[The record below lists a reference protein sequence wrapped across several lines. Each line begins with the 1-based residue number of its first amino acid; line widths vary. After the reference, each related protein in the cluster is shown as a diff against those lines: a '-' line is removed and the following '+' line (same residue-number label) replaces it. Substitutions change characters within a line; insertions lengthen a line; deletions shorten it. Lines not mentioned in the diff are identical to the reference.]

1 MLVIRV
7 SKPTALLASLGFS
20 AIFVASLYFW
30 KLLGYPDYNR
40 DAKTTIQRRAISAMA
55 SCALSALLVRLLAE
69 ESTGPDSLTFADL
82 LGLTISPSSWPSL
95 NCLALTA
102 GLFIGPIVQ
111 HLTLVAEGGAPFVS
125 SPPGGLWVSL
135 RNYVYA
141 PCTEEFV
148 FRACILRLWVA
159 ANFPT
164 GVMVFLTPFCFALA
178 HTHHFLEQVR
188 RCGDKKVALKN
199 IGFQVFYTSL
209 FGMYSSF
216 LLLRTGSTLALILTH
231 SFCNHQGFP
240 DVGFFVNQRHPLF
253 RHRKWLGAVYLVGM
267 VWFGF
272 SLGPVTAGFESTFK
286 GPQSVA

>member
-1 MLVIRV
+1 M
-7 SKPTALLASLGFS
+7 
-20 AIFVASLYFW
+20 
-30 KLLGYPDYNR
+30 
-40 DAKTTIQRRAISAMA
+40 
-55 SCALSALLVRLLAE
+55 
-69 ESTGPDSLTFADL
+69 
-82 LGLTISPSSWPSL
+82 
-95 NCLALTA
+95 
-102 GLFIGPIVQ
+102 GPIVQ

-216 LLLRTGSTLALILTH
+216 LLLRTGSTLAL
-231 SFCNHQGFP
+231 
-240 DVGFFVNQRHPLF
+240 
-253 RHRKWLGAVYLVGM
+253 
-267 VWFGF
+267 
-272 SLGPVTAGFESTFK
+272 
-286 GPQSVA
+286 